1 MSLSHKVEVSS
12 NPNSTLACYK
22 LLFKGYEIGSLL
34 QSPTSNC
41 QLNTYRAFKSVL
53 EYNITFSEFRD
64 KYFQLTD
71 DSRRIMLVDI
81 NKGYV
86 SKCKEWCG
94 EDRILGE
101 LPYTSTNKSEMSIL
115 LIKMD

>member
-1 MSLSHKVEVSS
+1 MSLSHVVEVAST
-12 NPNSTLACYK
+12 PNSALAYYK
-22 LLFKGYEIGSLL
+22 LIFNGYNVGSLL

-41 QLNTYRAFKSVL
+41 QLNSYRAFNSVL
-53 EYNITFSEFRD
+53 NYNVPFIDFRD

-71 DSRRIMLVDI
+71 ASRRIMLVDI
-81 NKGYV
+81 NKSYLT
-86 SKCKEWCG
+86 KCKKWCG

-101 LPYTSTNKSEMSIL
+101 LPYTSTNDSEMIIL